1 MPICLETKRSK
12 YLSLNIVSYFCNGT
26 IFSGRFLPLIIELII
41 NVGTWRCNEM
51 RNKLCTD
58 FEDGTA
64 RLSVGVIW
72 KPFLLVLSPSSHF
85 NFSVR
90 THTHTH
96 TLAAPPPLGNQSSAT
111 KLRARHPGM
120 ARKLIPAPLPQ
131 HAKKPRGIRDK
142 YSRTVHNAC
151 PLSWVPR

>member
-58 FEDGTA
+58 FEDS
-64 RLSVGVIW
+64 LSS
-72 KPFLLVLSPSSHF
+72 KSQRRDSPS
-85 NFSVR
+85 FS
-90 THTHTH
+90 
-96 TLAAPPPLGNQSSAT
+96 
-111 KLRARHPGM
+111 
-120 ARKLIPAPLPQ
+120 
-131 HAKKPRGIRDK
+131 RGHLEAI
-142 YSRTVHNAC
+142 STCA
-151 PLSWVPR
+151 LSLVSF